1 MNKAII
7 FGANGY
13 LGRHLAFFLMQQN
26 IDFISLGNAS
36 LSKDS
41 HENYKQIDIT
51 NYDQVSSIDFNVDYI
66 FVFAGITGTDAGF
79 KKYEDFTSVNE
90 VGLLNVLTHLSKS
103 KGTAR
108 IIFPSSRLVYKGM
121 ENIFLKED
129 AEKEALT
136 IYAQNKLSCE
146 NYLKMYQNYHGIDY
160 TIFRVCVPY
169 GNLIDS
175 GYSYGT
181 LGFFLDKASTGENIT
196 LYGNGSQRRTFTHV
210 QDIIMSILVT
220 IESDSSK
227 NETYNIGSDDNMS
240 LFDAAQMV
248 ATNNN
253 VGIDFLEWPEGARK
267 IESGDTIF
275 DDSNLKE
282 ASNYKYKYN
291 LTNWLDNLS

>member
-1 MNKAII
+1 MNKAIV

-13 LGRHLAFFLMQQN
+13 LGRHLAFFLSQQN
-26 IDFISLGNAS
+26 IDFIPVGNSS

-51 NYDQVSSIDFNVDYI
+51 NYNQVSSIDFNVDYI

-79 KKYEDFTSVNE
+79 KKYEDFTSINE
-90 VGLLNVLTHLSKS
+90 VGLLNILTHLSES
-103 KGTAR
+103 KGAAR

-121 ENIFLKED
+121 ENVFLKEN
-129 AEKEALT
+129 AEKQALT

-169 GNLIDS
+169 GNLIGS

-181 LGFFLDKASTGENIT
+181 LGFFLDKASAGNNIT
-196 LYGNGSQRRTFTHV
+196 LYGNGSQRRTFTHI
-210 QDIIMSILVT
+210 QDIIMSILIT
-220 IESDSSK
+220 IRSDLSK
-227 NETYNIGSDDNMS
+227 NEIYNIGSDDNVS
-240 LFDAAQMV
+240 LLDVAQMV
-248 ATNNN
+248 ATKNN
-253 VGIDFLEWPEGARK
+253 VGIDFLEWPESARK

-275 DDSNLKE
+275 DDSSLKKV
-282 ASNYKYKYN
+282 SNYEYKNN
-291 LTNWLDNLS
+291 LTSWLENLR